1 MAKVVDYFA
10 SIKSGTNRVVGQA
23 DNDWETIRDGSH
35 LKFVNDPVHYL
46 VASTKKYFFIKSF
59 TSDDGKSIL
68 IPEDTG
74 IEMMLND
81 TVTVSYKDYEVIDVV
96 NITNGGSGYSLGDS
110 LQLSEFNPS
119 LNNFSNSLGIALFK
133 VDSVN
138 QNGEITS
145 LNIDDRGSYHSPI
158 GDEEVSLVGGSGS
171 SVKVKLL
178 GNLKANRSSIERS
191 VVSVDRAADGG
202 TRVFFNYSIPQQITD
217 GKASVHKWE
226 LRLSSDYRGSDK
238 IEQVCTITRDFTQK
252 FGFPLMAA
260 NAMNGDIAHN
270 ESVRKIDTLISDLQ
284 NKVQELEEKVNSLED
299 K

>member
-10 SIKSGTNRVVGQA
+10 SIKSGTDRVVGQA
-23 DNDWETIRDGSH
+23 DNDWETVRDGSH

-81 TVTVSYKDYEVIDVV
+81 TVTISYKDYEVIDVTSV
-96 NITNGGSGYSLGDS
+96 TDGGSGYSLGDS
-110 LQLSEFNPS
+110 LQLSSFSPS
-119 LNNFSNSLGIALFK
+119 LNSFNNALGVALFK
-133 VDSVN
+133 VDSVDKD
-138 QNGEITS
+138 GKITS
-145 LNIDDRGSYHSPI
+145 LNVDDKGSYHSPI
-158 GDEEVSLVGGSGS
+158 TDEEVSLTGGSGS
-171 SVKVKLL
+171 SAKVKLL
-178 GNLKANRSSIERS
+178 GNLKENRNSIERS
-191 VVSVDRAADGG
+191 IVSVDRGADGG
-202 TRVFFNYSIPQQITD
+202 TRVFLNYSVPKLITD

-226 LRLSSDYRGSDK
+226 LRLSSDYKGTDK
-238 IEQVCTITRDFTQK
+238 IEQVCTITRDFTLK

-260 NAMNGDIAHN
+260 NSMNGDVAHN
-270 ESVRKIDTLISDLQ
+270 ESVRKIDTLVSDLQ
-284 NKVQELEEKVNSLED
+284 NKVQALEEKINSLEN